1 MATWTGYE
9 TTPAVLAQA
18 GAWKTRCLLGNGSIF
33 SDLVL
38 WTAEN
43 FAELRTHF
51 VDNPILGDQKFY
63 EKLAVQLEG
72 ARPEVS
78 KLAAETL
85 WLLLMFVGDS
95 YFGAATK
102 TDRIREV
109 WELSGDRL
117 PQTAALN
124 ADALAGVAN
133 PGTAFLTKIPDEY
146 GFLIELLVAWKQMPD
161 EQCAKLFDDAPWE
174 LCEWVASNDGSSVR
188 AFRHMFLYFCYP
200 SYFERICS
208 RNHKKQLYSSF
219 AEILDQDQDFFKI
232 NKTPCNL
239 DRTILSIRKKLE
251 TEYGTSEIDFY
262 DKSLRERW
270 GKEDKD
276 SKKRKT
282 GAGNEKPTEGLNIW
296 IEKTIVKDRPDRQS
310 GEHRLGKAL
319 WSPQRNNKG
328 HDIYSS
334 MRLVA
339 PGDIVLHLTDNLG
352 FTGKSVVAE
361 EVNDQFV
368 GLPDTDWADQPGYR
382 VQLREFEPLDP
393 ELARYVFFKDPEIG
407 PELRALLETEDG
419 HGLFYNRKLE
429 LNQGA
434 YLSKAPRSLVT
445 LLNKAYQK
453 VAGRKLVDL
462 PDVNAAIERREAYPM
477 RTKSLNTI
485 FYGPPGTGKTYVTAW
500 RAVEICDGLAPT
512 ENGELRE
519 RYDQLVKQKRVE
531 FVTFHQTY
539 GYEEFVEG
547 LRPETGE
554 SDDETSSTG
563 FRLQPVDGVLKRI
576 AERARK
582 LPSTT
587 GEAFDPTGRKVFKV
601 SLGRSNNPEDDYL
614 REECLEQGHILL
626 GYGGDVD
633 WSGAEF
639 SSYDAIA
646 SRWRQEPGEE
656 DAHGNNPNILFPFQL
671 RAAMSEGDLI
681 LASHGN
687 KRLQAVGVVAGP
699 YRFVRRETDEY
710 HHNRAVRWI
719 WKDETGDGIPVS
731 DVLDRNFSQQSVYG
745 LTPKAVH
752 WEALLPYL
760 QVKTDAGP
768 PPPHVLIIDE
778 INRANISKVMG
789 ELITLLEEDKRSG
802 APNEISVTLPHS
814 GEAFTLPS
822 NLHIIGTMNTADRSI
837 ALLDTA
843 LRRRFQFVAMP
854 PKPNVLKEI
863 DGVDVASVLESINS
877 RLEWFLGTDQ
887 LIGHAWLMGATTLP
901 ELDAV
906 MSNKIMP
913 LLREYFHEDL
923 DRVRAVLGGGDS
935 FLRREKI
942 PTPPGI
948 DDYGEER
955 WKFVDR
961 YLSEGS
967 YGLAAYAEAIVG
979 AEPVDSE

>member
-18 GAWKTRCLLGNGSIF
+18 DAWKSRCLQGSGSVF
-33 SDLVL
+33 SDQAL
-38 WTAEN
+38 WTTEN

-63 EKLAVQLEG
+63 EKLALQLEG
-72 ARPEVS
+72 ARPEVA
-78 KLAAETL
+78 KLAAEAL

-102 TDRIREV
+102 TDRISEV
-109 WELSGDRL
+109 WELSGDQL

-146 GFLIELLVAWKQMPD
+146 GFLVELLLAWKQMPA
-161 EQCAKLFDDAPWE
+161 ENRTALLDDAPWE
-174 LCEWVASNDGSSVR
+174 LCEWVASNDGSAVR

-200 SYFERICS
+200 SCFERICS
-208 RNHKKQLYSSF
+208 RNHKKQLYGSF
-219 AEILDQDQDFFKI
+219 AEILDPDQDFFKVD
-232 NKTPCNL
+232 KTPCNL
-239 DRTILSIRKKLE
+239 DKTILSIRKKLE
-251 TEYGTSEIDFY
+251 AEYGTTEIDFY
-262 DKSLRERW
+262 DKNLRERW

-282 GAGNEKPTEGLNIW
+282 GAGSEQPAAGPNIW
-296 IEKTIVKDRPDRQS
+296 IEKTIVKSRPDRQS
-310 GEHRLGKAL
+310 GEHRLGEAL
-319 WSPQRNNKG
+319 WSPQRAKNG
-328 HDIYSS
+328 GDFYSS

-382 VQLREFEPLDP
+382 VQLREFKPLDP
-393 ELARYVFFKDPEIG
+393 ELARDVFFKDPEIG
-407 PELRALLETEDG
+407 PEMRALLETEDG

-453 VAGRKLVDL
+453 AAGRKLVDL
-462 PDVNAAIERREAYPM
+462 PDVNAPFERREANPM
-477 RTKSLNTI
+477 QTKSLNTI
-485 FYGPPGTGKTYVTAW
+485 FYGPPGTGKTYVTAR
-500 RAVEICDGLAPT
+500 RAVEICDGLAPA

-554 SDDETSSTG
+554 GDDETSSAG

-576 AERARK
+576 ADRARK

-587 GEAFDPTGRKVFKV
+587 AETFDPSGRKVFKV

-614 REECLEQGHILL
+614 RDECLENGYVLL
-626 GYGGDVD
+626 GYGGEID
-633 WSGAEF
+633 WSGPQF
-639 SSYDAIA
+639 DSYEAIA
-646 SRWRQEPGEE
+646 NRWREEPGQE
-656 DAHGNNPNILFPFQL
+656 DTDGRHGNIVFTSQI
-671 RAAMSEGDLI
+671 RVAMQAGDVV
-681 LASHGN
+681 LASRGN
-687 KRLQAVGVVAGP
+687 RRIQAIGIVSGP
-699 YRFVRRETDEY
+699 YEYVLRDIDEY
-710 HHNRAVRWI
+710 HHRRPVKWL
-719 WKDETGDGIPVS
+719 WKDETDDGIAVEDIYS
-731 DVLDRNFSQQSVYG
+731 KNFTQHSIYQLYNNQIN
-745 LTPKAVH
+745 
-752 WEALLPYL
+752 WDALVPYV
-760 QVKTDAGP
+760 QEKRSAAP

-802 APNEISVTLPHS
+802 AQNEISVTLPHS
-814 GEAFTLPS
+814 GEAFTLPP

-843 LRRRFQFVAMP
+843 LRRRFQFVEMP

-901 ELDAV
+901 ELDTV

-913 LLREYFHEDL
+913 LLREFFHEDL
-923 DRVRAVLGGGDS
+923 DRVRAVLGGGDR
-935 FLRREKI
+935 FLRRDKI

-967 YGLAAYAEAIVG
+967 YGLAAYAEAITG

>member
-18 GAWKTRCLLGNGSIF
+18 DAWKSRCLESGGSVF
-33 SDLVL
+33 SDQAL

-43 FAELRTHF
+43 FADLKAHF
-51 VDNPILGDQKFY
+51 VDNPILGKQKFY
-63 EKLAVQLEG
+63 EKLALQLKG
-72 ARPEVS
+72 ARPEVT
-78 KLAAETL
+78 KLASETL

-102 TDRIREV
+102 TDRIQEV
-109 WELSGDRL
+109 WDLSGDEL

-133 PGTAFLTKIPDEY
+133 PGTAFLTKIPNEY
-146 GFLIELLVAWKQMPD
+146 GFLIELLLAWKQMSA
-161 EQCAKLFDDAPWE
+161 EHRSKLLDDAPWN
-174 LCEWVASNDGSSVR
+174 LCEWVASSDGSAVR

-219 AEILDQDQDFFKI
+219 SEILNQDQDFFKI
-232 NKTPCNL
+232 EKTPCNL
-239 DRTILSIRKKLE
+239 DRTIFSIRKKLE
-251 TEYGTSEIDFY
+251 KEYGTTEIDFY
-262 DKSLRERW
+262 DKILRERW

-282 GAGNEKPTEGLNIW
+282 GAGNERPAEGSNIW
-296 IEKTIVKDRPDRQS
+296 IEKTIVKGRPDRQS
-310 GEHRLGKAL
+310 GEHRLGEAL
-319 WSPQRNNKG
+319 WSPQRAKNG
-328 HDIYSS
+328 GDFYSS

-352 FTGKSVVAE
+352 ITGKSRVAE
-361 EVNDQFV
+361 EVDDHFV
-368 GLPDTDWADQPGYR
+368 CLPDTDWADQPGYR
-382 VQLREFEPLDP
+382 VQLSDFEALAP
-393 ELARYVFFKDPEIG
+393 ELPRDAFFKDPEIG
-407 PELRALLETEDG
+407 PEMRTLLDSEDG

-434 YLSKAPRSLVT
+434 YLSKAPRSLVS
-445 LLNKAYQK
+445 LLNKTYQK
-453 VAGRKLVDL
+453 TAGKKLVEI
-462 PDVNAAIERREAYPM
+462 PDEDSLLERLEANPM
-477 RTKSLNTI
+477 QIKSLNTI
-485 FYGPPGTGKTYVTAW
+485 FYGPPGTGKTYVTAR
-500 RAVEICDGLAPT
+500 RAVEICDGQAPT
-512 ENGELRE
+512 ENVELRK
-519 RYDQLVKQKRVE
+519 RYDQLIKQKRVE

-554 SDDETSSTG
+554 SDDGEPSAG

-576 AERARK
+576 ADRASK
-582 LPSTT
+582 LPSTSGVT
-587 GEAFDPTGRKVFKV
+587 FDPAGRKVFKV
-601 SLGRSNNPEDDYL
+601 SLGRSNSPEDDYL
-614 REECLEQGHILL
+614 REECLEQGQILL

-639 SSYDAIA
+639 DSYDAIA
-646 SRWRQEPGEE
+646 SRWRQEPSEE

-671 RAAMSEGDLI
+671 RAAMTDGDLI
-681 LASHGN
+681 LASRGN
-687 KRLQAVGVVAGP
+687 RRLQAVGVVNGP
-699 YRFVRRETDEY
+699 YQFKRRESDEY
-710 HHNRAVRWI
+710 HHTRPVRWI

-731 DVLDRNFSQQSVYG
+731 DVLDRNFSQQSIYG
-745 LTPKAVH
+745 LTPKAVQ

-768 PPPHVLIIDE
+768 PPPHVMIIDE

-789 ELITLLEEDKRSG
+789 ELITLLEEDKRLG
-802 APNEISVTLPHS
+802 APNEIAVTLPHS
-814 GEAFTLPS
+814 GESFTLPS

-843 LRRRFQFVAMP
+843 LRRRFQFVEMP
-854 PKPNVLKEI
+854 PEPGILEKI
-863 DGVDVASVLESINS
+863 DGVDVSSVLQSINT

-887 LIGHAWLMGATTLP
+887 LIGHAWLMSATTIA
-901 ELDAV
+901 ELDALI
-906 MSNKIMP
+906 SNKIIP

-923 DRVRAVLGGGDS
+923 DRVRAVLGGGEK
-935 FLRREKI
+935 FLRRERI
-942 PTPPGI
+942 PAPPGI

-955 WKFVDR
+955 WRFVDR
-961 YLSEGS
+961 YVDEGS
-967 YGLAAYAEAIVG
+967 YGLEAYAEAIAG
-979 AEPVDSE
+979 AEPVNTV